1 MAGNTYH
8 SPAGAVAGEVL
19 AVGRPGAGAKSVQN
33 EEGEM
38 RVRRVR
44 ARLGVT
50 VIGALV
56 ASLVLVACGPAGET
70 GGGGASGEPGDPVT
84 LTVGYQ
90 PFYTESWSGV
100 VMRDKELWKKHLP
113 EGSQV
118 NFQVGLQGSIIVS
131 QMLAGKQQIGYTGD
145 MPGIVAVTKRPTRD
159 LRIVAVLGFGQDQCN
174 IFLTKK
180 DAPSFDDPKR
190 AVQWMNGK
198 KVSSP
203 QGSCTDRFTQ
213 AVFEAQNVKPSSYLN
228 QSIEV
233 IATNFEQGKID
244 AASIWE
250 PNASRLVNEGIA
262 TRVASG
268 VNFDRND
275 AGLLVMSQELKEK
288 RPDIAEGWLKAE
300 LEAQRFL
307 ADPKNAME
315 IAQMAKKQT
324 TGFELKDLWDSLYKD
339 WPVEKGGNPED
350 VKFTLPFAM
359 NDDVQT
365 LVDRSVQFLNEI
377 KTINTKELPPGAV
390 DDSIARKVLQEAGLE
405 DAGEVKALPESEFKG
420 A

>member
-1 MAGNTYH
+1 M
-8 SPAGAVAGEVL
+8 
-19 AVGRPGAGAKSVQN
+19 
-33 EEGEM
+33 
-38 RVRRVR
+38 RVR
-44 ARLGVT
+44 ARLGVMA
-50 VIGALV
+50 VSALLAALV
-56 ASLVLVACGPAGET
+56 LAACGPAG
-70 GGGGASGEPGDPVT
+70 GGGGGGVSGEQGQPVT

-90 PFYTESWSGV
+90 PYYTESWSGV
-100 VMRDKELWKKHLP
+100 VMREKEFWKKHLP
-113 EGSQV
+113 QGSQV

-145 MPGIVAVTKRPTRD
+145 MPGLVAVTKRPTRD
-159 LRIVAVLGFGQDQCN
+159 LRIVSVLGLGQDQCN

-180 DAPSFDDPKR
+180 DAPKFGDPKQ
-190 AVQWMNGK
+190 AVEWMNGK

-213 AVFEAQNVKPSSYLN
+213 AVFDSQGVKPSSYLN

-262 TRVASG
+262 QRVASG

-275 AGLLVMSQELKEK
+275 AGFLVMSQELKEK
-288 RPDIAEGWLKAE
+288 RPDVAEGWLRAE
-300 LEAQRFL
+300 LEAQQFL

-315 IAQMAKKQT
+315 IAQMAKRQT
-324 TGFELKDLWDSLYKD
+324 TGFEVRDLWDSLYRD
-339 WPVEKGGNPED
+339 WPVEQGGNPKD
-350 VKFTLPFAM
+350 VKFTLPFAA
-359 NDDVQT
+359 NQDVMT

-377 KTINTKELPPGAV
+377 KTINTKELPPGAI
-390 DDSIARKVLQEAGLE
+390 DDSIARKILQEKGMQ
-405 DAGEVKALPESEFKG
+405 DAGEVKALPASAFRG
-420 A
+420 G